1 MLKLHRSTSS
11 FSFQGDDMKV
21 KIVSRGGI
29 LYLRYQN
36 GARDVRKSTK
46 LDDTRQNR
54 QYLENEVIPVILTKL
69 KNGTLQKA
77 KTVRYYADKHLLHSE
92 GRKSYYN
99 IARYTEFAVHFFGE
113 DRDVA
118 SITRLDIRDFA
129 QSLKIK
135 DISKKNYLAALS
147 GILQMAVEDEY
158 LEQNKALNFPLKDD
172 GNDVNPFTKE
182 EVERIL
188 SYASGNFKN
197 ILGVLFT
204 MGMRPSEL
212 LGLKL
217 PQISRNFIEI
227 NEVIVRGVTGKPKTK
242 ASKRKIPI
250 RQEAR
255 QYFNALIDAAG
266 RKTLHLVVNEEGKP
280 YHDTNAL
287 RKKWCALLKECGIKH
302 RKLYATRHTFISH
315 MLLGGVSAPV
325 IAEFVGHE
333 DVRVIQ
339 QTYGKYIEG
348 SLVKMDD
355 GQYLYS
361 GTLIGTVEKNDKVK
375 S

>member
-1 MLKLHRSTSS
+1 
-11 FSFQGDDMKV
+11 MKV
-21 KIVSRGGI
+21 KIVSRNNV

-46 LDDTRQNR
+46 LSDTKQNR
-54 QYLENEVIPVILTKL
+54 QYLQNEVIPVILIKL
-69 KNGTLQKA
+69 KNRTLQKA
-77 KTVRYYADKHLLHSE
+77 KSVRYYADKHLLHSE

-99 IARYTEFAVHFFGE
+99 IARYTEFTIKFFGE

-118 SITRLDIRDFA
+118 SITRLDIRDFV
-129 QSLKIK
+129 QSLKMK
-135 DISKKNYLAALS
+135 DVSKKNYLAALS

-158 LEQNKALNFPLKDD
+158 IEQNKALNFPLKDD
-172 GNDVNPFTKE
+172 GNDVNPFTQE
-182 EVERIL
+182 EVDKIL
-188 SYASGNFKN
+188 SHASGSFKN

-217 PQISRNFIEI
+217 PQISHNFIEI

-242 ASKRKIPI
+242 ASKRKIPV

-255 QYFNALIDAAG
+255 QYFNALVNTSG
-266 RKTLHLVVNEEGKP
+266 RKTLHLVINENGEP
-280 YHDTNAL
+280 YHDINAL
-287 RKKWCALLKECGIKH
+287 RKKWCRLLKECGIKH

-315 MLLGGVSAPV
+315 MLLNGVSAPI

-348 SLVKMDD
+348 SLVKIDD

-361 GTLIGTVEKNDKVK
+361 GTISGTLDKIKVSK